1 MSRLNGLKALS
12 SMRNTVKSSLKF
24 EAVNAKSEERHF
36 MECANL
42 YFIKLLSIFYISS
55 IYISQ

>member
-1 MSRLNGLKALS
+1 
-12 SMRNTVKSSLKF
+12 MRNTVKSSLKF